1 MKREFNKF
9 EIASIKRVASAVERF
24 VQKKKKIEEQ
34 ISMLKEEHSKIAA
47 EQEIWE
53 APIKNMTGGFSTED
67 LVRKVVGENK
77 VPKFI
82 LKYPDTVLPPEV
94 LTTLENITSINLKDI
109 DDKATVDMVDANE
122 ENQVIPENPFSED
135 FNN

>member
-34 ISMLKEEHSKIAA
+34 ISTLKEEHSKIAA

-67 LVRKVVGENK
+67 LVMKVIGENK

-82 LKYPDTVLPPEV
+82 LKYPDTVLPTEV
-94 LTTLENITSINLKDI
+94 FTTLESITSIKDI

>member
-34 ISMLKEEHSKIAA
+34 ISILKEEHSKIAA

-67 LVRKVVGENK
+67 LVRKVIGENK

-94 LTTLENITSINLKDI
+94 FTTLESITSINI

>member
-34 ISMLKEEHSKIAA
+34 MSTLKEEHSKIAA

-67 LVRKVVGENK
+67 LVRKVIGENK

-94 LTTLENITSINLKDI
+94 FTTLESITSINI

>member
-34 ISMLKEEHSKIAA
+34 ISTLKKEHSKIAA

-67 LVRKVVGENK
+67 LVRKVIGENK

-94 LTTLENITSINLKDI
+94 FTTLESITSINI

>member
-9 EIASIKRVASAVERF
+9 EIASIKRVASAVDRF

-34 ISMLKEEHSKIAA
+34 INVLKEEYSKIVA

-53 APIKNMTGGFSTED
+53 APIKSMTGGFSTED
-67 LVRKVVGENK
+67 LISKVIGENK
-77 VPKFI
+77 IPKFI
-82 LKYPDTVLPPEV
+82 LKYPDTVLPTELFITPES
-94 LTTLENITSINLKDI
+94 TTSIENI

-122 ENQVIPENPFSED
+122 ENQVIPENPFSEG
-135 FNN
+135 FND

>member
-34 ISMLKEEHSKIAA
+34 INTLKEEHSKIAA

-53 APIKNMTGGFSTED
+53 APIK
-67 LVRKVVGENK
+67 
-77 VPKFI
+77 I
-82 LKYPDTVLPPEV
+82 
-94 LTTLENITSINLKDI
+94 
-109 DDKATVDMVDANE
+109 
-122 ENQVIPENPFSED
+122 
-135 FNN
+135 

>member
-9 EIASIKRVASAVERF
+9 EIASIKRVASAVDRF

-34 ISMLKEEHSKIAA
+34 ISILKEEYSKIVA

-67 LVRKVVGENK
+67 LISKVIGENK
-77 VPKFI
+77 IPKFI
-82 LKYPDTVLPPEV
+82 LKYPDTVLPTELFIAPES
-94 LTTLENITSINLKDI
+94 TTSIENI
-109 DDKATVDMVDANE
+109 DDKATVDMVDVNE
-122 ENQVIPENPFSED
+122 ENQVIPENPFSKG
-135 FNN
+135 FND

>member
-34 ISMLKEEHSKIAA
+34 ISTLKEEHSKIAA

-67 LVRKVVGENK
+67 LVRKVIGENK

-94 LTTLENITSINLKDI
+94 FTTLESITSINI

>member
-34 ISMLKEEHSKIAA
+34 ISTLKEEHSKIAA

>member
-9 EIASIKRVASAVERF
+9 EIASIKRVASAVDRF

-34 ISMLKEEHSKIAA
+34 ISILKEEYSKIVA

-67 LVRKVVGENK
+67 LISKVIGENK
-77 VPKFI
+77 IPKFI
-82 LKYPDTVLPPEV
+82 LKYPDTVLPTELFITPES
-94 LTTLENITSINLKDI
+94 TTSIENI

-122 ENQVIPENPFSED
+122 ENQVIPENPFSEG
-135 FNN
+135 FND